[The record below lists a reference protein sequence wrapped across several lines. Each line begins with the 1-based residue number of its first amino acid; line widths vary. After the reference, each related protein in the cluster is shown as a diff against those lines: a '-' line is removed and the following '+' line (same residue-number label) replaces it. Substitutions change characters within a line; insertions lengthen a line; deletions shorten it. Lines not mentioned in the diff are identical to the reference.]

1 VSDLTFE
8 RYLETV
14 QFPKLLVDL
23 GFQNVKAFT
32 EQIKHF
38 TEKEAEKRDE
48 MVLSYFG
55 VEGVQR
61 IVNSIVNGLLSPP
74 KLIENA
80 EILDVGAGT
89 GFFTIKIAQKLR
101 KHLPKAS
108 FYAMDITPAML
119 RVLAKKTTGIFPFLG
134 VAENVSA
141 SIKLARK
148 HLKIPEKFDAV
159 YSTLTLHHCLDI
171 ERVFRSI
178 REVLKAHGKAVVVDL
193 CEHPFEEFKREM
205 GDIHL
210 GFQPEQIKE
219 KASRYFPK
227 VQIEKMSGI
236 CCKSSGR
243 SAELFIASM
252 KT

>member
-1 VSDLTFE
+1 
-8 RYLETV
+8 
-14 QFPKLLVDL
+14 
-23 GFQNVKAFT
+23 
-32 EQIKHF
+32 
-38 TEKEAEKRDE
+38 
-48 MVLSYFG
+48 
-55 VEGVQR
+55 
-61 IVNSIVNGLLSPP
+61 
-74 KLIENA
+74 
-80 EILDVGAGT
+80 
-89 GFFTIKIAQKLR
+89 
-101 KHLPKAS
+101 
-108 FYAMDITPAML
+108 ML